1 MSTIGSEAIEIKIA
15 HSPDSDDA
23 FMFYGLA
30 TNKVRVPGL
39 KFTHVLCDIETL
51 NHKAI
56 SEAYFDVTAI
66 SFHAYPYLQD
76 RYALMPSGG
85 SVGDGYGPMIVAAKT
100 FSLDEVKKLKI
111 AIPGTLTTAVLA
123 LKLFA
128 PEIQTEVVPF
138 DKIIPAILEGKY
150 DAGLI
155 IHEGQL
161 TYDKCGLRRI
171 LDLGKWWRELTG
183 LPLPLGANAIRK
195 DLGPETIAKVCKALR
210 DSIQHALDNRE
221 QALAVRH
228 AVCPRSG
235 REGCRQVRGHVCERA
250 HPGLRRRWPRGG
262 GQAAQHGPRKRHHSA
277 GNQAGVGERDGFGKQ
292 GVAEE
297 IGEQIYRQRLRVSAG
312 PRLLRATLAW
322 GRASAKLGSY
332 APGRRIQSGT

>member
-1 MSTIGSEAIEIKIA
+1 MKSSGSEAVEIKIA

-51 NHKAI
+51 NHRAI
-56 SEAYFDVTAI
+56 AEAYFEVTAI

-85 SVGDGYGPMIVAAKT
+85 SVGDGYGPMIVTSKQCT
-100 FSLDEVKKLKI
+100 QEDVKKLKI

-128 PEIQTEVVPF
+128 PDVQTEVVPF
-138 DKIIPAILEGKY
+138 DKIIPAILDGKY

-161 TYDKCGLRRI
+161 TFERSGLNRVV
-171 LDLGKWWRELTG
+171 DLGRWWRDLTG

-210 DSIQHALDNRE
+210 DSIQHGLDNRE
-221 QALAVRH
+221 QALQYAMQFARDLDEKDADKFVGMYVNERTLDYG
-228 AVCPRSG
+228 PDG
-235 REGCRQVRGHVCERA
+235 REAVGKLLNMGYEQGIIPQKVNLEWVSET
-250 HPGLRRRWPRGG
+250 
-262 GQAAQHGPRKRHHSA
+262 AAANKG
-277 GNQAGVGERDGFGKQ
+277 
-292 GVAEE
+292 
-297 IGEQIYRQRLRVSAG
+297 
-312 PRLLRATLAW
+312 
-322 GRASAKLGSY
+322 
-332 APGRRIQSGT
+332 